1 MDIVQHH
8 QWGPVPQQGAL
19 GALKGAP
26 VLGQR
31 TCVLRETQMSTR
43 IPDCPKANIGG
54 GVEVSISAG
63 KELLF
68 SSPIS
73 S

>member
-1 MDIVQHH
+1 
-8 QWGPVPQQGAL
+8 
-19 GALKGAP
+19 
-26 VLGQR
+26 
-31 TCVLRETQMSTR
+31 MSTR
-43 IPDCPKANIGG
+43 IPDCPKANTGG
-54 GVEVSISAG
+54 GVEVIVSAG